1 MVKSCNASNG
11 KQSDN
16 FVQKSR
22 KHHRRLNDK
31 RGDFI
36 GHGETF
42 FSNVAKRTRAA
53 GRNKTWL
60 NLQIFHG

>member
-1 MVKSCNASNG
+1 MVKSCDASNG

-42 FSNVAKRTRAA
+42 FRM
-53 GRNKTWL
+53 WL
-60 NLQIFHG
+60 KELEQLVEIRHG

>member
-1 MVKSCNASNG
+1 MVKSCDASNG

-22 KHHRRLNDK
+22 KHQRRLNDK

-42 FSNVAKRTRAA
+42 F
-53 GRNKTWL
+53 
-60 NLQIFHG
+60 F